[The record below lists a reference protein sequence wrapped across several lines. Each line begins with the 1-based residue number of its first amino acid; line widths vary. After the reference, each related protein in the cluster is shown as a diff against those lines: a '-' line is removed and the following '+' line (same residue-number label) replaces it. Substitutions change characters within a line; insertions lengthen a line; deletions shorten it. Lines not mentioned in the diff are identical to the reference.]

1 MNLKIKA
8 HYKRIIMGCLETEL
22 GMWKGKEDFEM
33 RETEGRRK
41 GKVKRIKTVYVCVL
55 CDDCVCCA

>member
-1 MNLKIKA
+1 MFGN
-8 HYKRIIMGCLETEL
+8 REL